1 MHRIPV
7 ISDTHGLLRPA
18 VADALSGA
26 SLILHAGDVGK
37 PATLEALRAIAP
49 VRAIRGNV
57 DRGDWADVL
66 PEADTVDL
74 AGRRIH
80 LVHDR
85 ADLGLDP
92 TTAGIDVVVFG
103 HSHRASEERVG
114 GVLWLNPGS
123 VGPRRFRLPI
133 TMAWLTL
140 DSSGA
145 VPVVEFAAF
154 DP

>member
-1 MHRIPV
+1 MRVPV
-7 ISDTHGLLRPA
+7 VSDTHGLLRPA
-18 VADALSGA
+18 VAEALSDA
-26 SLILHAGDVGK
+26 PLILHAGDVGK

-57 DRGDWADVL
+57 DRGDWADAL
-66 PEADTVDL
+66 PVADTVEI

-85 ADLGLDP
+85 ADLDLDP
-92 TTAGIDVVVFG
+92 VASGIDVVVFG
-103 HSHRASEERVG
+103 HSHRASEELVD

-140 DSSGA
+140 DSSSA
-145 VPVVEFAAF
+145 APVVEFAAF

>member
-1 MHRIPV
+1 MRVPV

-18 VADALSGA
+18 VVDTLAGVE
-26 SLILHAGDVGK
+26 LILHAGDVGK
-37 PATLEALRAIAP
+37 PAALVALRNIAP

-57 DRGDWADVL
+57 DRGEWAEAL
-66 PEADTVDL
+66 PETDVVEVV
-74 AGRRIH
+74 GRRIH

-85 ADLGLDP
+85 NDIAIDP
-92 TTAGIDVVVFG
+92 VREGIDVVISG
-103 HSHRASEERVG
+103 HSHRAREERVD

-133 TMAWLTL
+133 TMAWLIL
-140 DSSGA
+140 GPPGSAPG
-145 VPVVEFAAF
+145 VEFVEF